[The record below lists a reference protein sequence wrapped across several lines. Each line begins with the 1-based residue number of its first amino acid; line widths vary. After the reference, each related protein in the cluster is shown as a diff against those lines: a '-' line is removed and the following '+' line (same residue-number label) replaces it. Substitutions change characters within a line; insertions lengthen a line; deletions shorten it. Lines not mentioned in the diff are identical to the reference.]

1 MLEPLPPDP
10 EHLFQQA
17 DRLAIPLSSETEPRQ
32 TDLRRAIS
40 AAYYGLF
47 HFALAAAADMFVG
60 RDSDDYVAAY
70 RSVSHDWLR
79 SLCDQLQ
86 RKRLAKVPPH
96 VPGAAFFGD
105 IVKFATSVAELQD
118 LRHRADYDPS
128 FSITAD
134 EVKIRIAEAR
144 RALELFR
151 RGEEKQSAAF
161 LALLLFNIR
170 ETVPARAPSR

>member
-1 MLEPLPPDP
+1 VVECLPPDP
-10 EHLFQQA
+10 EHLFEQA
-17 DRLAIPLSSETEPRQ
+17 VRLTEPWPSEAEPRQ

-47 HFALAAAADMFVG
+47 HFA
-60 RDSDDYVAAY
+60 VAASTEMFMDSRFADEYAVAY
-70 RSVSHDWLR
+70 RGVGHEWLR

-86 RKRLAKVPPH
+86 KKRLAKVPPH
-96 VPGAAFFGD
+96 VPGAFFGY
-105 IVKFATSVAELQD
+105 IVKFATTVAELQD

-128 FSITAD
+128 FSIKAD

-144 RALELFR
+144 HAVDLFR
-151 RGEEKQSAAF
+151 GAEEKQRAAF

-170 ETVPARAPSR
+170 QTVQ

>member
-1 MLEPLPPDP
+1 MVEPLPPDP

-40 AAYYGLF
+40 AAYYG
-47 HFALAAAADMFVG
+47 
-60 RDSDDYVAAY
+60 DSADYVAAY

-170 ETVPARAPSR
+170 ETVPARPPSR